1 MFTFEQ
7 TIKKMK
13 ITVEVNGKPVE
24 IELTKDQV
32 AKVKKHT
39 DKITDRIKTWAD
51 VLEYNRTSQEVFDD
65 QFDMLDEQGYAN
77 EQVKLIAL
85 ALNEGV
91 IMNPFNESQ
100 YKYYPYFYVNNGAFV
115 YNGFRLWDVN
125 TNVGSRLCF
134 VSSELAIYAGKTFI
148 DIYTKL
154 LS

>member
-1 MFTFEQ
+1 
-7 TIKKMK
+7 MK

-51 VLEYNRTSQEVFDD
+51 VLEYHDLTQDGFDRVYKS
-65 QFDMLDEQGYAN
+65 LDSQGYAN
-77 EQVKLIAL
+77 QQVKLISL
-85 ALNEGV
+85 ALNEGT
-91 IMNPFNESQ
+91 IMDPFNESQ

-115 YNGFRLWDVN
+115 YLDYNYWIGATF
-125 TNVGSRLCF
+125 VGSRLCYKN
-134 VSSELAIYAGKTFI
+134 SELATYAGKTFI

>member
-1 MFTFEQ
+1 LNKQ
-7 TIKKMK
+7 LRKMK

-24 IELTKDQV
+24 IELTKDQIT
-32 AKVKKHT
+32 KVKKHT

-51 VLEYNRTSQEVFDD
+51 VLEYHGISATQFNESYNSLD
-65 QFDMLDEQGYAN
+65 QQGFAN
-77 EQVKLIAL
+77 AQVKLIAL

-91 IMNPFNESQ
+91 VMDSFNESQ
-100 YKYYPYFYVNNGAFV
+100 YKYYPYFYVNSGAFV
-115 YNGFRLWDVN
+115 SGGYNYWRGTTD
-125 TNVGSRLCF
+125 VGSRLCF

>member
-39 DKITDRIKTWAD
+39 DKIIDRIKTWED
-51 VLEYNRTSQEVFDD
+51 VLTYHEKSQEAFDD
-65 QFDMLDEQGYAN
+65 QFDILDEQGFAN

-91 IMNPFNESQ
+91 VMDPFNESQ

-115 YNGFRLWDVN
+115 YFGCDDWRGS
-125 TNVGSRLCF
+125 TTVGSRLCF
-134 VSSELAIYAGKTFI
+134 VSSELAVYAGKTFI